1 MTVLC
6 MDYFGAQGADPPDP
20 VGAGHAP
27 GPPWAWSLPVLHH
40 RLRQGVQSKEAHKQ
54 PRGPPGHRISALV
67 VIAVDL
73 LKEWDFHADLQSGPS
88 HPVRPRG
95 TLALTMLAQN
105 LTHTDD
111 DLG

>member
-73 LKEWDFHADLQSGPS
+73 LKEGGTFMRTSNRA
-88 HPVRPRG
+88 RP
-95 TLALTMLAQN
+95 TQCAPAELW
-105 LTHTDD
+105 H
-111 DLG
+111 